1 LPQINLPYYC
11 LSFIFACLMDS
22 THHQR
27 QVFIGIGL
35 AVLATLIWSGN
46 FIIARGVIKT
56 IQPVTL
62 AFYRWLTATIILIPF
77 AWKYFIPEFMIIKK
91 RFWFFFLAAVTGVS
105 MFNTFVYVA
114 GHYSTAIN
122 MVILGTCSS
131 PIMSVILSRIFLKE
145 KIPPL
150 RIAGMIVCVSGILLL
165 LSKGHIENLLAFRFT
180 KGDWWILAAALS
192 FAIYNTTVKKKP
204 GGTHPVNFLFT
215 VFLVG
220 TIVLLPFYLM
230 ELNKYGGIE
239 INVANFS
246 TILYLGLG
254 TSVICFYIWNKAIA
268 ALGTGRTALFGNL
281 IPVFSSIEAVF
292 FLGEKITPI
301 HIISFILVVFG
312 LVIANLHLK
321 KR

>member
-1 LPQINLPYYC
+1 
-11 LSFIFACLMDS
+11 MDK
-22 THHQR
+22 TAHHQR
-27 QVFIGIGL
+27 QVFIGIGF

-62 AFYRWLTATIILIPF
+62 AFYRWVTATIIIAPF
-77 AWKYFIPEFMIIKK
+77 AWKYFFAEIKVLK
-91 RFWFFFLAAVTGVS
+91 QRLLFFLLAAVTGIS

-122 MVILGTCSS
+122 MAILGTCSS
-131 PIMSVILSRIFLKE
+131 PIMSVILARIFLKE
-145 KIPPL
+145 KIPAL
-150 RIAGMIVCVSGILLL
+150 RIAGMLVCICGILLL
-165 LSKGHIENLLAFRFT
+165 LSKGDIHNLLSFKFT

-204 GGTHPVNFLFT
+204 GGTHPINFLFT
-215 VFLVG
+215 VFLLG
-220 TIVLLPFYLM
+220 TIILFPFYLS

-239 INVANFS
+239 INVKNLS

-254 TSVICFYIWNKAIA
+254 TSVICFYIWNKAIG
-268 ALGTGRTALFGNL
+268 ALGSGRTALFGNL

-301 HIISFILVVFG
+301 HIISFILVVSG
-312 LVIANLHLK
+312 LVIANLK
-321 KR
+321 K